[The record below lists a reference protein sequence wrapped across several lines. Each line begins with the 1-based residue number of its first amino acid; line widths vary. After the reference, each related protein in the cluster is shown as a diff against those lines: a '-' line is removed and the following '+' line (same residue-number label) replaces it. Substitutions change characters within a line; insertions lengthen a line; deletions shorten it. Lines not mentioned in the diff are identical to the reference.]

1 MDVSTVTVLGNV
13 AAEPRISNGI
23 DEVERVNFRVIA
35 SQRRL
40 DRQTN
45 TWVEAGE
52 YSVNVVCWR
61 ALARGVAGSI
71 HLGDPVLVVGR
82 IAERQ
87 YEVEGAKRYATEVT
101 ATYVGHDLSKGR
113 ATFKRFPRS
122 GAAAGAPAGAD
133 GAEGA
138 TDAAQPIDAGNV
150 DAEVP
155 VPFEVPAPEN
165 QLAAV

>member
-1 MDVSTVTVLGNV
+1 
-13 AAEPRISNGI
+13 
-23 DEVERVNFRVIA
+23 
-35 SQRRL
+35 
-40 DRQTN
+40 
-45 TWVEAGE
+45 
-52 YSVNVVCWR
+52 
-61 ALARGVAGSI
+61 
-71 HLGDPVLVVGR
+71 LVVGR

-113 ATFKRFPRS
+113 ASFKRFPRS
-122 GAAAGAPAGAD
+122 GAAAGAPVGAD

-138 TDAAQPIDAGNV
+138 TDAAQPIDAANV

-155 VPFEVPAPEN
+155 VPFEVPASEN